1 MIGEGREK
9 KKRKRSIIVVLV
21 HIHSLARF
29 SPPFFL
35 SFITRVMV
43 SSAFNSQ
50 LTARRQRE
58 VSVSL
63 IFPFF
68 FSLISSLVRLPACL
82 PGFLLVVQNSTA
94 FDVAK
99 RRLWIIAPVLY
110 IVMHFYALTIFHFNL
125 PPPRLYIYIFLP
137 SIYPSLL
144 FHAIFRAIVV
154 Y

>member
-50 LTARRQRE
+50 LTVRRQHE

-68 FSLISSLVRLPACL
+68 FFNLQPCSPACL
-82 PGFLLVVQNSTA
+82 PAWLFTRRTKLDGLRRGKTSLMNNRAGIIYRNAFLRA
-94 FDVAK
+94 DYF
-99 RRLWIIAPVLY
+99 
-110 IVMHFYALTIFHFNL
+110 
-125 PPPRLYIYIFLP
+125 
-137 SIYPSLL
+137 SL
-144 FHAIFRAIVV
+144 
-154 Y
+154 

>member
-68 FSLISSLVRLPACL
+68 FFNLQPCSPACL

>member
-82 PGFLLVVQNSTA
+82 PACLAFYSSYKTRRPSTWQN
-94 FDVAK
+94 VA
-99 RRLWIIAPVLY
+99 Y
-110 IVMHFYALTIFHFNL
+110 E
-125 PPPRLYIYIFLP
+125 
-137 SIYPSLL
+137 
-144 FHAIFRAIVV
+144 
-154 Y
+154 

>member
-68 FSLISSLVRLPACL
+68 FSLISSLVRLPAWL
-82 PGFLLVVQNSTA
+82 FTRRTKLDGLRRGKTSLMNNRAGIIYRNAFLRA
-94 FDVAK
+94 DYF
-99 RRLWIIAPVLY
+99 
-110 IVMHFYALTIFHFNL
+110 
-125 PPPRLYIYIFLP
+125 
-137 SIYPSLL
+137 SL
-144 FHAIFRAIVV
+144 
-154 Y
+154 